1 MLQLLLMLVDDQ
13 PVLYDGEIPSEG
25 YTNPNP

>member
-1 MLQLLLMLVDDQ
+1 MLQLLLVLVDDQ
-13 PVLYDGEIPSEG
+13 FGLENGKIPSED